1 MGSGKSTAGRL
12 LAERLGYRF
21 EDADAR
27 VETLAASSI
36 REIFRVRGED
46 SFRDLERQAISEL
59 LNEERIVIATGG
71 GAFAQEAGA
80 EMLLTR
86 TFTIHLSC
94 EFGEAYAR
102 VAGETGRPLVEKG
115 ESAMAALYAERKDK
129 YSRAHATIDTT
140 RRSPEQV
147 AAELL
152 RLLPNS

>member
-1 MGSGKSTAGRL
+1 MKTPSRIALVGFMGSGKSTAGRL

-71 GAFAQEAGA
+71 GAFAQEACA

-86 TFTIHLSC
+86 TFTIHNSGNFLLGVS
-94 EFGEAYAR
+94 GISK
-102 VAGETGRPLVEKG
+102 TGTNANNQLVF
-115 ESAMAALYAERKDK
+115 
-129 YSRAHATIDTT
+129 
-140 RRSPEQV
+140 
-147 AAELL
+147 
-152 RLLPNS
+152 